1 MPCGSARSGASKNPT
16 STTFRRLAALALAG
30 VFVATAAA
38 SPSFAAKPPGTGE
51 ETLGNNLSV
60 PAYFVPSYTGT
71 PALRA
76 GACGALIP
84 ATGPTSTTYPGYYL
98 QKTEA
103 TWQAE
108 CATAATLGV
117 VAYWG
122 DNLTARPSL
131 TSRQPLRVEMGLLYT
146 PPAAMQGFV
155 VDNLTP
161 NVEDRLATYG
171 TLGVATSFPV
181 ARVYDSGATLKIEKL
196 DAPLTVVYNGPMTAE
211 INSTG
216 AVVYG
221 YNWGIKG
228 RKSFPQPG
236 VYRLTFTTGATTIT
250 GIDPSDQGAINEPS
264 FNTTSSSLTITILPA
279 NSGGGKGGGG
289 RP

>member
-1 MPCGSARSGASKNPT
+1 MIKNPT
-16 STTFRRLAALALAG
+16 SSTFRRLAALALAG
-30 VFVATAAA
+30 VFVATAAT
-38 SPSFAAKPPGTGE
+38 SPSFAAKPPGAGE
-51 ETLGNNLSV
+51 DTLGNNLSV
-60 PAYFVPSYTGT
+60 PAYFVPGYTGT

-76 GACGALIP
+76 GDCGALIP
-84 ATGPTSTTYPGYYL
+84 ASGPTSTTYPGYYL

-117 VAYWG
+117 VADWG
-122 DNLTARPSL
+122 DNLTTRPSL

-146 PPAAMQGFV
+146 PPEAMQGFT

-161 NVEDRLATYG
+161 DVEDRLATYG
-171 TLGVATSFPV
+171 TLGVATDFPV
-181 ARVYDSGATLKIEKL
+181 ARVYDDGATLRIEKL
-196 DAPLTVVYNGPMTAE
+196 DAPSTVVYDGPMTAE
-211 INSTG
+211 INSLG

-228 RKSFPQPG
+228 RQSFPQSG
-236 VYRLTFTTGATTIT
+236 TYKLTFTTGATTIT
-250 GIDPSDQGAINEPS
+250 GIDPSDQGAISEPS
-264 FNTTSSSLTITILPA
+264 FNSASSSLVITIDAA

-289 RP
+289 NGGGGGRP